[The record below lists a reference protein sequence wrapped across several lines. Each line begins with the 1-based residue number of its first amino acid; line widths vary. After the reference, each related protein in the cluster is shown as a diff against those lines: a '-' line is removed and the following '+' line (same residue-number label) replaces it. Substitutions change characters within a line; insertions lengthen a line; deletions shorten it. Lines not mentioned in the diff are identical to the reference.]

1 MAVHY
6 KKLVLET
13 SDEVY
18 HPAEDSFLL
27 ADSVKAG
34 WGRVLDVGTG
44 TGIQA
49 LNAARYAEHAAGVD
63 LNPAAVELAKR
74 NAKANGIR
82 NAEFWVSDLFSEVNG
97 RFDLIVFNPPYLE
110 TEAENMLERAWAGGK
125 LGVEVINRFIDEAGG
140 HLLPEGRIMLLISS
154 INRLEEVMK
163 RFEKNGYNAEIA
175 ARQKIFFEELYVLTA
190 WRKRRTSAQ
199 GILQPAGIWEKP
211 TNP

>member
-1 MAVHY
+1 MVVHY

-49 LNAARYAEHAAGVD
+49 LNAAKFAEHAAGVD
-63 LNPAAVELAKR
+63 LNPAAVELGKR
-74 NAKANGIR
+74 NARSNGIR
-82 NAEFWVSDLFSEVNG
+82 NAEFWVSDLFSEVKG
-97 RFDLIVFNPPYLE
+97 RFDLIIFNPPYLE
-110 TEAENMLERAWAGGK
+110 TEAEDMLERAWAGGK
-125 LGVEVINRFIDEAGG
+125 QGVEVINRFIDEAGE

-154 INRLEEVMK
+154 INRLEEVMG
-163 RFEKNGYNAEIA
+163 RFQKNGFGVEITSK
-175 ARQKIFFEELYVLTA
+175 QKIFFEELYVLTA
-190 WRKRRTSAQ
+190 SKKK
-199 GILQPAGIWEKP
+199 G
-211 TNP
+211 TNA